1 MLLNDLLLVLSPR
14 LDHTRAVSM
23 FMKNGHIALVKPYM
37 RSVQNNNN
45 KVLLLFNTFVF
56 PNLYSH
62 PIILCHSRVEIKEV
76 VVGEDHPSLR
86 VYDFPT
92 KNIFLSQLSFLN
104 IELFVILLD
113 RR

>member
-45 KVLLLFNTFVF
+45 KVTTGF
-56 PNLYSH
+56 
-62 PIILCHSRVEIKEV
+62 
-76 VVGEDHPSLR
+76 
-86 VYDFPT
+86 
-92 KNIFLSQLSFLN
+92 
-104 IELFVILLD
+104 
-113 RR
+113 